1 MPGVKGAR
9 HTLKAMRTLAGACV
23 ADDAAK
29 AGFVCACAAGWGGG
43 ACAEDVNECDSAPCS
58 NGVARTPCEGSE
70 PERLESCNCESTFCG
85 IDHGQGATNFA
96 RFCTRVPSQ
105 PLQLALAF

>member
-9 HTLKAMRTLAGACV
+9 YTLKAMRTLAGACV

-58 NGVARTPCEGSE
+58 NGDSGAHSLQEFETGAV
-70 PERLESCNCESTFCG
+70 G
-85 IDHGQGATNFA
+85 I
-96 RFCTRVPSQ
+96 SQ
-105 PLQLALAF
+105 L